1 MTTRAKAG
9 LAERAAAR
17 SMLVHGGLALL
28 LFCAAPA
35 VSHPTARLH
44 LVLAA
49 GVMPL
54 ILSAMVYFV
63 PVLTRGRP
71 APPLMTL
78 APVLALAGGALA
90 VTAFLG
96 GPGAPALFTA
106 AAAAALVAVV
116 AVAAWAL
123 WRAADCVGGAH
134 PGLNWYLTALGCLG
148 IALAAALL
156 VHQWADQYHALKRLH
171 LHLNTLGF
179 VGMTAFGTLQVLM
192 PTAAGVADDS
202 AADRLKSDWPW
213 ALAGTGA
220 AALSA
225 GWWPAAGWMGA
236 LLWLVPVIRAAGA
249 WSRRFAGPVF
259 QWHGAP
265 PLLGAGFAGF
275 AMSLVQGVLHAAG
288 WSAAAGA
295 RTFFVVGFLFPL
307 ISGALTHLLPI
318 WLRGGEEWRRAARA
332 RLGRFNGVLALL
344 FPGSWLLA
352 QAQPQPG
359 EALVLAGLGFFGFKV
374 AAVAAS
380 ALRG

>member
-1 MTTRAKAG
+1 MAG

-17 SMLVHGGLALL
+17 AMLFHGSLALL
-28 LFCAAPA
+28 LFGAAPA

-54 ILSAMVYFV
+54 ILSAVVYFV

-71 APPLMTL
+71 ASPIMTL
-78 APVLALAGGALA
+78 APVLALAGGAMA
-90 VTAFLG
+90 VAAFLG
-96 GPGAPALFTA
+96 GSGAPALFTA

-134 PGLNWYLTALGCLG
+134 PCLSWYLAALGCLG
-148 IALAAALL
+148 GALMAALL
-156 VHQWADQYHALKRLH
+156 IHQWADQYYALKRLH

-179 VGMTAFGTLQVLM
+179 VGLTAFGTLQVLM
-192 PTAAGVADDS
+192 PTAAGGTDDS
-202 AADRLKSDWPW
+202 AADRLKSGWPW
-213 ALAGTGA
+213 ALAGTVV
-220 AALSA
+220 AALCS
-225 GWWPAAGWMGA
+225 GWWPAAGWIGG
-236 LLWLVPVIRAAGA
+236 LLWLVPFSRAAGS
-249 WSRRFAGPVF
+249 WSRRFAGAVL
-259 QWHGAP
+259 QRHGAP
-265 PLLGAGFAGF
+265 PLLAAGFAGL
-275 AMSLVQGVLHAAG
+275 ALSIGLGVLHAAG

-295 RTFFVVGFLFPL
+295 KTFFLAAFLFPL
-307 ISGALTHLLPI
+307 VTGALTHLLPL
-318 WLRGGEEWRRAARA
+318 WLRQDEEWRRTARA

-352 QAQPQPG
+352 QAQPHLG
-359 EALVLAGLGFFGFKV
+359 EALVLAALGFFGFKA